1 MLGIVLLLRDVLARS
16 LFEKY
21 QNDFELLNRVL
32 DAYEPA
38 ANRIA
43 NTVGV
48 SFVEER
54 ERLIRQHQKAMRML
68 QVQEEERKRISRE
81 LHDEVGTA
89 LTAVNMNLA
98 VLQRDGA
105 AEAAALLSKKIADIG
120 GLLVGA
126 MATVQAFARELRPT
140 MLDELGFLPALRSYL
155 KEYVERSGLRVHFKG
170 DDVGN
175 LNAEQ
180 KTVLFRVA
188 QESLTNVAKHAHA
201 SRVQITLRPVNNGI
215 KMRIKDNGKGFAVDQ
230 RPSPEGEKRLG
241 LLGMRER
248 VRQVNGS
255 FAVKSAPGEGATVEV
270 EIPFDSRKHPGT
282 LKTNP
287 PRRNKRFRLL

>member
-1 MLGIVLLLRDVLARS
+1 M
-16 LFEKY
+16 
-21 QNDFELLNRVL
+21 
-32 DAYEPA
+32 
-38 ANRIA
+38 
-43 NTVGV
+43 GV

-54 ERLIRQHQKAMRML
+54 ERVIRQHQKAMQIL
-68 QVQEEERKRISRE
+68 HVQEEERKRISRE
-81 LHDEVGTA
+81 LHDEVGSA
-89 LTAVNMNLA
+89 LTAINLNLSI
-98 VLQRDGA
+98 LQRDGA
-105 AEAAALLSKKIADIG
+105 AEAAALLGKKITDIG

-270 EIPFDSRKHPGT
+270 EIPFKSASQS
-282 LKTNP
+282 
-287 PRRNKRFRLL
+287 